1 MQQEKR
7 RQEKLQ
13 LQLAG
18 DFVDHVIGS
27 VFLGLDVYLAGLHAN
42 LVGSAVIGLGAVN
55 DIGHVILLAAEL
67 HIQLRCKRGTAAA
80 CRGLGRFTVLDS
92 LASAA
97 GASTAGAAAAVFF
110 FSGIDKPLLDRIWM
124 LHRGL
129 HSIGSMK
136 YIIYIISF

>member
-7 RQEKLQ
+7 IQEKLQ

-42 LVGSAVIGLGAVN
+42 LVGSAVIGLGTVD

-67 HIQLRCKRGTAAA
+67 QQGRVRWVGRGVQ
-80 CRGLGRFTVLDS
+80 GPWQ
-92 LASAA
+92 
-97 GASTAGAAAAVFF
+97 
-110 FSGIDKPLLDRIWM
+110 IY
-124 LHRGL
+124 
-129 HSIGSMK
+129 GS
-136 YIIYIISF
+136 